1 MAFAED
7 FILLAALTA
16 TAFFLG
22 AGLAALLV
30 HLRAQRRLLALEADN
45 TVLRSRLEAEQR
57 VAEERQQA
65 FNAAR
70 QQLSENFRALS
81 GEALRSNNEEFLRL
95 AQEKLQQFQVQ
106 ARAELGAREQ
116 AVEQLVTPIRDAL
129 TRTEQQLQALEKE
142 RQTSHGSLREQLQR
156 MTLDQERLRQETH
169 NLVKALRRP
178 EVRGRWGE
186 MTLRRLVELAGMAEH
201 CDFVEQPSVHGDNG
215 QQRPDMVV
223 RLPNRREVIVDAKTP
238 LDAYLEAME
247 AADDAGREQA
257 LQRHARK
264 LRDRVRE
271 LAAKAYWQQFSNTPD
286 FVVLFIPGEQFLSAA
301 QDLDRE
307 LMEYALDQR
316 VILAT
321 PTTLVALLRAVAF
334 GWQQEQVAEHAEHI
348 RELGETLY
356 DRMVTFT
363 DHLERVGR
371 SLSGSVD
378 AYNRAVGS
386 LERQVLP
393 GARRFTELGLRPRK
407 TLDALDPLEKAVRP
421 VPSTQPEHTSP
432 SETTRS

>member
-1 MAFAED
+1 MGLPQD
-7 FILLAALTA
+7 PILLAALLA
-16 TAFFLG
+16 LAFACG
-22 AGLAALLV
+22 AAAGALLI
-30 HLRAQRRLLALEADN
+30 HLRAQRRIYALEAD
-45 TVLRSRLEAEQR
+45 TTALHGRLEAEQR
-57 VAEERQQA
+57 IAEERQQA

-70 QQLSENFRALS
+70 QQLAQSFRALS

-116 AVEQLVTPIRDAL
+116 AVESMVTPIREAL
-129 TRTEQQLQALEKE
+129 NRTEQQLRAMEQE
-142 RQTSHGSLREQLQR
+142 RQTSYGSLREHLQR
-156 MTLDQERLRQETH
+156 MTLDQERLRRETH
-169 NLVKALRRP
+169 NLVRALRRP

-186 MTLRRLVELAGMAEH
+186 LTLRRLVELAGMAEH
-201 CDFVEQPSVHGDNG
+201 CDFTEQISVRGDTG

-223 RLPNRREVIVDAKTP
+223 RLPNRREVVVDAKTP
-238 LDAYLEAME
+238 LDAYLDAME
-247 AADDAGREQA
+247 AADDDTRDQA

-271 LAAKAYWQQFSNTPD
+271 LAGKAYWQQFGNTPD

-301 QDLDRE
+301 QDQDRD

-334 GWQQEQVAEHAEHI
+334 GWQQEQVAEHAERI
-348 RELGETLY
+348 RELGEALY

-363 DHLERVGR
+363 DHLERLGR
-371 SLSGSVD
+371 SLGSSVD

-407 TLDALDPLEKAVRP
+407 TLDTLDPVEKAVRP
-421 VPSTQPEHTSP
+421 VPTMRPDATSEREPTSP
-432 SETTRS
+432 

>member
-1 MAFAED
+1 MTLPQDPTLLGMLAIAFV
-7 FILLAALTA
+7 
-16 TAFFLG
+16 LG
-22 AGLAALLV
+22 ALGAALLV
-30 HLRAQRRLLALEADN
+30 HARAHRQLLRLQSENAS
-45 TVLRSRLEAEQR
+45 LRGRLEAEQR
-57 VAEERQQA
+57 IAEERKQA

-70 QQLSENFRALS
+70 QQLTDSFRALS

-106 ARAELGAREQ
+106 AKAELGAREK
-116 AVEQLVTPIRDAL
+116 AVESLVTPIREAL
-129 TRTEQQLQALEKE
+129 SRTESQLQAMEKE
-142 RQTSHGSLREQLQR
+142 RQASHGTLREQLQR
-156 MTLDQERLRQETH
+156 MTLDQERLRKETH

-186 MTLRRLVELAGMAEH
+186 LTLRRLVELAGMTEH
-201 CDFVEQPSVHGDNG
+201 CDFVEQASVRGDNG

-247 AADDAGREQA
+247 AADDAARTQA
-257 LQRHARK
+257 LERHARK
-264 LRDRVRE
+264 LRERVRE
-271 LAAKAYWQQFSNTPD
+271 LAAKGYWQQFSNTPD

-334 GWQQEQVAEHAEHI
+334 GWQQEVVAEHAERI

-356 DRMVTFT
+356 DRVVTFT

-371 SLSGSVD
+371 SLGSSVD

-407 TLDALDPLEKAVRP
+407 TLDTLEPLEKAVRP
-421 VPSTQPEHTSP
+421 VPTELPDHTPEPERTD
-432 SETTRS
+432 R